1 MIRERLEAS
10 KRKLGQKKY
19 KRGPSR
25 HVEMEAVARDAGV
38 VVFQPKSGEHYTTYR
53 ERWLDFF
60 ETETCEILLPQCL
73 REEHT

>member
-1 MIRERLEAS
+1 
-10 KRKLGQKKY
+10 
-19 KRGPSR
+19 
-25 HVEMEAVARDAGV
+25 MEAVALDAGV